1 MEQEEEEP
9 ERARLGSRWVE
20 GEQDSSLGCCEEQTK
35 QAL

>member
-9 ERARLGSRWVE
+9 EGARLGSRWVE
-20 GEQDSSLGCCEEQTK
+20 GERDSSLGCEEQTK